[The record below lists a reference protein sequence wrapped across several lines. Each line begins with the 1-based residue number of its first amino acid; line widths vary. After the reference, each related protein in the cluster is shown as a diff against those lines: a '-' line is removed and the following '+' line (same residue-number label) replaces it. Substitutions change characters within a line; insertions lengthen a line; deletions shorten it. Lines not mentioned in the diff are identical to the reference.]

1 MIICT
6 KGNDFPSL
14 FRSCVV
20 SISAVRMRRTAKCQG
35 RKQRRW
41 VGVPDLNTTERLR
54 TEEQTISI
62 CFVSVV
68 DVLSSIISEMLMNF

>member
-1 MIICT
+1 MRHHS
-6 KGNDFPSL
+6 FVAFL
-14 FRSCVV
+14 CVG
-20 SISAVRMRRTAKCQG
+20 TE
-35 RKQRRW
+35 RRW